1 MSYLSTLK
9 TAFLLFPFVAFIVTI
24 PFILIEYHKYGSIS
38 KIRVLIIYS
47 FILYL
52 MAIYFL
58 VILPLPSRDDVIKL
72 TSPKTQLI
80 PFSFVIDFIKET
92 PLIITNPRTYIKA
105 LCHSSFYTVFYNIL
119 MTIPFG
125 MYLRYYFK
133 VNLRRTIKYSF
144 FLSLFFE
151 LNSPSIKK

>member
-52 MAIYFL
+52 LLFSNVEFTFINICIYL
-58 VILPLPSRDDVIKL
+58 KNNIES
-72 TSPKTQLI
+72 
-80 PFSFVIDFIKET
+80 
-92 PLIITNPRTYIKA
+92 II
-105 LCHSSFYTVFYNIL
+105 
-119 MTIPFG
+119 
-125 MYLRYYFK
+125 
-133 VNLRRTIKYSF
+133 
-144 FLSLFFE
+144 
-151 LNSPSIKK
+151 

>member
-1 MSYLSTLK
+1 MSYLTTLK

-52 MAIYFL
+52 ITIYFL

-80 PFSFVIDFIKET
+80 PFSFVIDFIK
-92 PLIITNPRTYIKA
+92 
-105 LCHSSFYTVFYNIL
+105 
-119 MTIPFG
+119 
-125 MYLRYYFK
+125 
-133 VNLRRTIKYSF
+133 
-144 FLSLFFE
+144 
-151 LNSPSIKK
+151 